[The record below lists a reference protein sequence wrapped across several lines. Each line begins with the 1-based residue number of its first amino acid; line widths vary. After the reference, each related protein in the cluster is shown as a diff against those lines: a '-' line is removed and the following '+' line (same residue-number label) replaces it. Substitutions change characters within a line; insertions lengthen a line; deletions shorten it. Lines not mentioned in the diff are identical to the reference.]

1 MISSILHIIE
11 VEPVENITILEN
23 IYSAHKDR
31 LAIEYKTT
39 KHLDTYLTVV
49 NILGDQITIPYTLKL
64 NENNIYD
71 LIYTEMVKC
80 LKQLN

>member
-1 MISSILHIIE
+1 MISSDFYTIIE
-11 VEPVENITILEN
+11 VEPDENITILEN

-39 KHLDTYLTVV
+39 KHLDTYLTFV

-71 LIYTEMVKC
+71 LIIQKW
-80 LKQLN
+80 